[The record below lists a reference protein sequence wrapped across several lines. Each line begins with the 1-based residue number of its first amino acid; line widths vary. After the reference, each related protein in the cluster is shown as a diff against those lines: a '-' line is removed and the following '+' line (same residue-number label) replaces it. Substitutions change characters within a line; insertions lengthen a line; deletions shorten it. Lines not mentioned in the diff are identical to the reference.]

1 MNEIKAGDTL
11 ADIRRSGNL
20 YVPFG
25 TEEIRLVED
34 IHTGEWQYIR
44 TDGTVVLALLDSPG
58 RASIGCDG
66 PDSNKGQISFAEG
79 KRRE

>member
-1 MNEIKAGDTL
+1 ML

-34 IHTGEWQYIR
+34 IHTGDWQYIR
-44 TDGTVVLALLDSPG
+44 TDGTVVLALLDSPE
-58 RASIGCDG
+58 RLRPKI
-66 PDSNKGQISFAEG
+66 KEG
-79 KRRE
+79 FWPAK

>member
-1 MNEIKAGDTL
+1 MSEIKAGDTL

-25 TEEIRLVED
+25 TDEIRLVED

-44 TDGTVVLALLDSPG
+44 TDGTVILALLDSPG
-58 RASIGCDG
+58 RASA
-66 PDSNKGQISFAEG
+66 FAEG
-79 KRRE
+79 KRGALAYEVTGGLQKS